1 MNTEIIN
8 EKLKTVKFK
17 GTTWDAEFEPSV
29 TSIMRLKYQSQAH
42 NDEPTFQVSTEKDNL
57 IFSFGDASTHAG
69 SFVFQSNVSAKLK
82 QKWAWPVS
90 QVMSILALSGNKTMK
105 ISDAG
110 AMMIT
115 VDSGMAT
122 YDYILPAMSK

>member
-8 EKLKTVKFK
+8 ENLKSVKFK
-17 GTTWDAEFEPSV
+17 GTTWDVEFEPSV
-29 TSIMRLKYQSQAH
+29 TAVTRLKYQSQAH
-42 NDEPTFQVSTEKDNL
+42 NDEPTFQVKTENNNL
-57 IFSFGDASTHAG
+57 VFSFGDAGSHAG
-69 SFVFQSNVSAKLK
+69 TFVFQPNVNKLK
-82 QKWAWPVS
+82 HTWAWPVT
-90 QVMSILALSGNKTMK
+90 QVMSILALSGNKSMK

>member
-1 MNTEIIN
+1 
-8 EKLKTVKFK
+8 
-17 GTTWDAEFEPSV
+17 
-29 TSIMRLKYQSQAH
+29 MRLKYQSQAH
-42 NDEPTFQVSTEKDNL
+42 NDQPTFQVSTEKDNL

-69 SFVFQSNVSAKLK
+69 SFVFQSNISAKLK
-82 QKWAWPVS
+82 HKWTWPVS